1 MSITEEIKAEIES
14 TAALLGI
21 APSTVGEKAG
31 QGGRFYQRLCEGRRI
46 WPETAESVREKLS
59 HMKSSGSAPAKEA
72 G

>member
-59 HMKSSGSAPAKEA
+59 HMKSSASAPAKEA